1 MDKNIKIS
9 EFILHGKWF
18 ENVFAE
24 WAEPE
29 SEAIKQMQAK
39 LRNKQFPVGKTS
51 ISYRNINHW
60 EEMGLLFDDENRKDG
75 WRKFNIVEVVWLF
88 IIKELREYGM
98 SLEAIKKVKEAITFP
113 DKKYQ
118 FLLFEIYVS
127 AFIYEK
133 DAFLIVAKDGLSG
146 LGIAE
151 EIEMTQQL
159 HPFPKSYI
167 TISINSML
175 EKVKTGKETVMRK
188 TFLAPM
194 DTDVNKILHSVMFE
208 NAKEARITTKDNKI
222 NKVEIKK
229 EHQNPEQAFEMLRK
243 LTKDGKRKRIA
254 LEVQDNKI
262 IAIEEIEKTKH
273 KAD

>member
-9 EFILHGKWF
+9 EFIWHGEWFDDVFGKWT
-18 ENVFAE
+18 
-24 WAEPE
+24 EPE
-29 SEAIKQMQAK
+29 LNEIKDFQLK

-51 ISYRNINHW
+51 ISYRNVNHW

-75 WRKFNIVEVVWLF
+75 WRKFSIVELVWLH

-113 DKKYQ
+113 DKKHQ

-146 LGIAE
+146 FGIAE

-229 EHQNPEQAFEMLRK
+229 EHTNPEQAFEMLRK